1 MFLKTPHPTH
11 PCTPF
16 RGSKT
21 HITHFFYLTTKHTK
35 KNTNFIIRFN
45 SKYSHPLSCFSCF
58 SWFPIPITLFYLTT
72 KHTKHTKNLKYLLL
86 FLILIPIPFRA
97 FRAFRGSKYPS
108 HKHSCQLVHIRV
120 LENTTPKPIRVRHFV
135 VPKHPSHF
143 FYLTTKH
150 TKHTKNL
157 KYLLLFL
164 IPIPFVVPNTHQISI
179 RVNWCIFVFLK

>member
-1 MFLKTPHPTH
+1 MFFVLFVVPNTH
-11 PCTPF
+11 HTF
-16 RGSKT
+16 LFNHET
-21 HITHFFYLTTKHTK
+21 HETHEKFKIFT
-35 KNTNFIIRFN
+35 IVSN
-45 SKYSHPLSCFSCF
+45 SYSYSFS
-58 SWFPIPITLFYLTT
+58 T
-72 KHTKHTKNLKYLLL
+72 
-86 FLILIPIPFRA
+86 
-97 FRAFRGSKYPS
+97 FRGSKYPS